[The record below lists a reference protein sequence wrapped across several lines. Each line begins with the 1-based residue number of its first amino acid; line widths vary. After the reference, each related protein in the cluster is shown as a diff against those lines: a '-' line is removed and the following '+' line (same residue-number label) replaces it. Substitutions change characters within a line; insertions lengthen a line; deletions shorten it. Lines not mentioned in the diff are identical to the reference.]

1 MRRLLV
7 ILLVLVLPLKALA
20 SVVALPT
27 GSSHASA
34 PDAHHHAVDATH
46 AAGTDL
52 AAGGSSCCDVGD
64 GAALTH
70 ECPHLAM
77 PLLAPSPA
85 ITAVDRDRGTG
96 PLAPARPFVSVVL
109 DVLHPPP
116 LRRSPA
122 LRG

>member
-1 MRRLLV
+1 
-7 ILLVLVLPLKALA
+7 
-20 SVVALPT
+20 
-27 GSSHASA
+27 
-34 PDAHHHAVDATH
+34 
-46 AAGTDL
+46 
-52 AAGGSSCCDVGD
+52 
-64 GAALTH
+64 
-70 ECPHLAM
+70 M